1 MNLNIEKIDKEK
13 QLEKVVIALAGQP
26 NVGKSSLINSISNA
40 KLKVGNFTGVTV
52 DKTEIEFTI
61 HSDSNSKDYEIHI
74 IDLPGA
80 YSLTEYT
87 IEEKVTKS
95 FLQSDEYDVIV
106 NVVDS
111 TNLQR
116 NLLFTTQ
123 ILETG
128 KKVVV
133 ALNMIDEA
141 KKEGIEIDEKQL
153 SRILGVPCIK
163 TSASTGEGVEEL
175 KKAIIDTYEKK
186 ETTAKVIYSD
196 PIEEEIDT
204 ITTFLKEKK
213 YKSDIPYRHLAVRLL
228 QEDPD
233 VYKKMHDEPIWIEL
247 LPIIREALQHL
258 YLHHDTKDL
267 DEIFADEHF
276 AFAKGAKMEVMAV
289 KSMRAKNMTQKI
301 DNLLIN
307 KVLGIPLFLFF
318 MWALF
323 QLTFELGALPM
334 DWIDAGFSWLAD
346 QTRVLLGNG
355 ELASLVADGMI
366 SGVGAVIMFLPNIII
381 LFIGIALLETTG
393 YMSRVA
399 FLLDGFFHKFGLH
412 GKSFIPLVTGFG
424 CSVPAYM
431 AARTLKNEKDRLIT
445 LFIIGFMSCGARLP
459 IYVLFAGAF
468 FGKEQA
474 GNILFLIYISGAML
488 GLLMAKVL
496 KMFVFKGEDEPF
508 VMEMPKYRMPSFKL
522 IWHTVYGQAKSYL
535 NKAGTFILAATV
547 LIWFASNYPKDP
559 ELEQSYQ
566 NKIEITANEA
576 QKSQLENELKLKL
589 LEESYLGKI
598 GHASEPFFA
607 PLGMDWRMSVALE
620 TGLAAKEVVV
630 STLGVLYALGDE
642 VDEESSGLIAQIK
655 ANIPFASAVA
665 FIVFVMI
672 YLPCLA
678 ASMVF
683 AKEAGGWK
691 YLVYLFAMT
700 TATAWILSFVAYRV
714 TGLITGG

>member
-1 MNLNIEKIDKEK
+1 MKPII
-13 QLEKVVIALAGQP
+13 VALAGQP
-26 NVGKSSLINSISNA
+26 NVGKSSLINAISNA
-40 KLKVGNFTGVTV
+40 KLRVGNFSGVTV
-52 DKTEIEFTI
+52 DKTEVVFNICDEVACR
-61 HSDSNSKDYEIHI
+61 DYEVHI

-95 FLQSDEYDVIV
+95 FLQSDEYDIIV

-123 ILETG
+123 LLETG

-133 ALNMIDEA
+133 ALNMADEA
-141 KKEGIEIDEKQL
+141 ANEGIEIDEKQL
-153 SRILGVPCIK
+153 SAILGVPCIK
-163 TSASTGEGVEEL
+163 TSATTKEGIDVLKDAIVEVF
-175 KKAIIDTYEKK
+175 EKE

-196 PIEEEIDT
+196 PIEEEIAH
-204 ITTFLKEKK
+204 IVNFMKEKK
-213 YKSDIPYRHLAVRLL
+213 YKTDISYRHLAVRLL
-228 QEDPD
+228 QENEEI
-233 VYKKMHDEPIWIEL
+233 YKKMHDEPIWIEL
-247 LPIIREALQHL
+247 LPILGEALEHI
-258 YLHHDTKDL
+258 YLHYNTKDL
-267 DEIFADEHF
+267 EEIFSDEHF
-276 AFAKGAKMEVMAV
+276 AFAKGAKMEVMSV
-289 KSMRAKNMTQKI
+289 KSMKAKNLTQKI

-307 KVLGIPLFLFF
+307 KILGIPLFLFF
-318 MWALF
+318 MWGLF
-323 QLTFELGALPM
+323 QLTFELGSVPM
-334 DWIDAGFSWLAD
+334 EYIDAAFSWLGD
-346 QTRVLLGNG
+346 QAKFILGDG
-355 ELASLVADGMI
+355 ELGSLVADGMI
-366 SGVGAVIMFLPNIII
+366 GGVGAVIMFLPNIII
-381 LFIGIALLETTG
+381 LFFGIALLETTG

-468 FGKEQA
+468 FAEDQA
-474 GNILFLIYISGAML
+474 GNILFIIYISGALL
-488 GLLMAKVL
+488 GLLMAKAL

-508 VMEMPKYRMPSFKL
+508 VMEMPKYRMPSMKL

-535 NKAGTFILAATV
+535 KKAGTFILAASV
-547 LIWFASNYPKDP
+547 LIWFASNYPKNH
-559 ELEQSYQ
+559 ELEAQYET
-566 NKIEITANEA
+566 KIEQTINADA
-576 QKSQLENELKLKL
+576 KSQLNNELSLKL
-589 LEESYLGKI
+589 LEQSYLGKI

-630 STLGVLYALGDE
+630 STLGVLYALGDD
-642 VDEESSGLIAQIK
+642 VDENSNGLITQIK
-655 ANIPFASAVA
+655 ANIPFASAIA

-691 YLVYLFAMT
+691 YLVYLFFMT
-700 TATAWILSFVAYRV
+700 TASAWLLSFMAYRV
-714 TGLITGG
+714 TLMITGG

>member
-1 MNLNIEKIDKEK
+1 MKPII
-13 QLEKVVIALAGQP
+13 IALAGQP
-26 NVGKSSLINSISNA
+26 NVGKSSLINAISNA
-40 KLKVGNFTGVTV
+40 KLKVGNFSGVTV
-52 DKTEIEFTI
+52 DKTEVVFNICDEIKCT
-61 HSDSNSKDYEIHI
+61 DYEVHI

-95 FLQSDEYDVIV
+95 FLQSDEYDIIV

-123 ILETG
+123 LLETG

-133 ALNMIDEA
+133 ALNMNDEA

-153 SRILGVPCIK
+153 SSILGVPCIK
-163 TSASTGEGVEEL
+163 TSAAKKEGVDALQE
-175 KKAIIDTYEKK
+175 AIIEVFEKK

-196 PIEEEIDT
+196 PIEEEIAHI
-204 ITTFLKEKK
+204 ITFMQEKK
-213 YKSDIPYRHLAVRLL
+213 YKSTLPYRHLAVKLL
-228 QEDPD
+228 QEDEEL
-233 VYKKMHDEPIWIEL
+233 YKKMHEEPIWIEM
-247 LPIIREALQHL
+247 LPIVREGLTHL
-258 YLHHDTKDL
+258 YLHSDTKDL
-267 DEIFADEHF
+267 DEIFADQHF
-276 AFAKGAKMEVMAV
+276 AFAKGAKMEVMSV
-289 KSMRAKNMTQKI
+289 KSMRAKNLTQKI

-307 KVLGIPLFLFF
+307 KILGIPLFLFF
-318 MWALF
+318 MWGLF
-323 QLTFELGALPM
+323 QLTFELGSLPM
-334 DWIDAGFSWLAD
+334 DYIDAGFSWLGEQAK
-346 QTRVLLGNG
+346 VLLGDG
-355 ELASLVADGMI
+355 EIGSLVADGMI
-366 SGVGAVIMFLPNIII
+366 AGVGSVIMFLPNIII
-381 LFIGIALLETTG
+381 LFVGIALLETTG

-445 LFIIGFMSCGARLP
+445 LYIIGFMSCGARLP

-468 FGKEQA
+468 FSEEQA
-474 GNILFLIYISGAML
+474 GNILFIIYISGAMI

-496 KMFVFKGEDEPF
+496 KTFVFKGEDEPF
-508 VMEMPKYRMPSFKL
+508 VMEMPKYRMPSLKL

-535 NKAGTFILAATV
+535 KKAGTFILATAI
-547 LIWFASNYPKDP
+547 LIWFASNYPKVDAP
-559 ELEQSYQ
+559 SNLEVNQVKLYELEH
-566 NKIEITANEA
+566 
-576 QKSQLENELKLKL
+576 
-589 LEESYLGKI
+589 SYLGI
-598 GHASEPFFA
+598 VGHASESFFA
-607 PLGMDWRMSVALE
+607 PLGMDWRMAVALE

-642 VDEESSGLIAQIK
+642 VDEGNEGLIAQIK
-655 ANIPFASAVA
+655 LNIPFASAIA

-691 YLVYLFAMT
+691 YLVYLFVMT
-700 TATAWILSFVAYRV
+700 TATAWILSFIAYKV
-714 TGLITGG
+714 TLFITGV